1 MNDSKENIMNTSITD
16 KETIQHNKQQKTEKI
31 EIPDVSFF
39 PSQSF
44 GMKNSI
50 IDNNILFLSEG
61 RYILTL
67 RQNFIYCWK

>member
-16 KETIQHNKQQKTEKI
+16 KETIQHNKQQKVEKI

-61 RYILTL
+61 KYIFSL
-67 RQNFIYCWK
+67 R